1 MGLLPLSMR
10 KYPYYIPAN
19 KVYKPWITISV
30 GYKKTHKITPA
41 PITAL
46 IDSGA
51 DVCFCSKDIA
61 DFLGVSIKNKEKRI
75 FTTANNTPLPTFLE
89 TLTLYVGGKSYECSF
104 YIAEELPHETPII
117 LGQLGFFDHH
127 KVTFDLENKE
137 IEIIYNLDN

>member
-1 MGLLPLSMR
+1 MR

-19 KVYKPWITISV
+19 KVYKPWIPIRL
-30 GYKKTHKITPA
+30 GYKKTHKVTPA

-51 DVCFCSKDIA
+51 DVCFCSQVIA
-61 DFLGVSIKNKEKRI
+61 DFLGIREKNQQKKL
-75 FTTANNTPLPTFLE
+75 FTAANGTRFSTFE
-89 TLTLYVGGKSYECSF
+89 EILTLYVGGKSYECSF
-104 YIAEELPHETPII
+104 FISAKLPVETPII

-127 KVTFDLENKE
+127 KIAFDLEHKE

>member
-1 MGLLPLSMR
+1 MR
-10 KYPYYIPAN
+10 KYPYYIPEN
-19 KVYKPWITISV
+19 KVYKPWITVGI

-51 DVCFCSKDIA
+51 DVCFCSKDIS
-61 DFLGVSIKNKEKRI
+61 DFLGVSEKNKEKVV
-75 FTTANNTPLPTFLE
+75 FTTANSSPLPTFLE
-89 TLTLYVGGKSYECSF
+89 ALTLYVGGKKYDCSF
-104 YIAEELPHETPII
+104 YISDKLPPETPII

-137 IEIIYNLDN
+137 IEITYNLDN

>member
-1 MGLLPLSMR
+1 MR

-19 KVYKPWITISV
+19 KVYKPWITVGI
-30 GYKKTHKITPA
+30 GYKKTHKITTA

-61 DFLGVSIKNKEKRI
+61 DFLGVSEKNKKKVI
-75 FTTANNTPLPTFLE
+75 FTTANRSPLPTFLE
-89 TLTLYVGGKSYECSF
+89 ELTIYVGGRSYDCSF
-104 YIAEELPHETPII
+104 YISDKLPLETPII

-127 KVTFDLENKE
+127 KVTFDLESKE
-137 IEIIYNLDN
+137 IEITYNLDN